1 MFASYGKDAMKPLIF
16 PIIAAATPDDINI
29 EFYDDRI
36 EPLPANI
43 DADIIAFSTETF
55 AAKRAYELCSK
66 YKNENNITVIGGFHP
81 TCVPDEA
88 EKYCDIVIIGDAE
101 DTWGSFINDYKNN
114 SLKKRYISNSNFV
127 LQYLNYNHI
136 CFSNKKYLPIGT
148 VFFSRG
154 CKFNC
159 DFCSIKA
166 VYPNK
171 ILQKDK
177 YIIQQELKEI
187 KEKVIF
193 FIDDNIFSDKN
204 SLMEFLDIIKPLN
217 KRWACQI
224 SIDIAMQDDLLSI
237 MKESGCFLVLI
248 GFESLNIDNLKEMNK
263 KANINIENYHKAVKN
278 IYKHKLM
285 IYATFIFG
293 YDYDKFDDIDTLVE
307 FAVKH
312 NFAVANFNPL
322 LPMPNTKLY
331 KRLESQGRLLYDKWW
346 LQEGLCYGETVFKP
360 SMMTPKELEQACK
373 KARYSFYSIKNILKR
388 FIFNASNHSIK
399 NAFVYLAANI
409 VSRIEIHKKQNREFG
424 R

>member
-1 MFASYGKDAMKPLIF
+1 
-16 PIIAAATPDDINI
+16 
-29 EFYDDRI
+29 
-36 EPLPANI
+36 
-43 DADIIAFSTETF
+43 
-55 AAKRAYELCSK
+55 
-66 YKNENNITVIGGFHP
+66 
-81 TCVPDEA
+81 
-88 EKYCDIVIIGDAE
+88 
-101 DTWGSFINDYKNN
+101 
-114 SLKKRYISNSNFV
+114 
-127 LQYLNYNHI
+127 
-136 CFSNKKYLPIGT
+136 
-148 VFFSRG
+148 
-154 CKFNC
+154 
-159 DFCSIKA
+159 
-166 VYPNK
+166 
-171 ILQKDK
+171 
-177 YIIQQELKEI
+177 
-187 KEKVIF
+187 
-193 FIDDNIFSDKN
+193 
-204 SLMEFLDIIKPLN
+204 MEFLDIIKPLN

-322 LPMPNTKLY
+322 IPMPNTKLY

-373 KARYSFYSIKNILKR
+373 SKF
-388 FIFNASNHSIK
+388 
-399 NAFVYLAANI
+399 
-409 VSRIEIHKKQNREFG
+409 
-424 R
+424 

>member
-1 MFASYGKDAMKPLIF
+1 MGFAS
-16 PIIAAATPDDINI
+16 
-29 EFYDDRI
+29 
-36 EPLPANI
+36 
-43 DADIIAFSTETF
+43 
-55 AAKRAYELCSK
+55 
-66 YKNENNITVIGGFHP
+66 
-81 TCVPDEA
+81 
-88 EKYCDIVIIGDAE
+88 
-101 DTWGSFINDYKNN
+101 
-114 SLKKRYISNSNFV
+114 
-127 LQYLNYNHI
+127 
-136 CFSNKKYLPIGT
+136 PIGT

-263 KANINIENYHKAVKN
+263 KANINIENYHK
-278 IYKHKLM
+278 
-285 IYATFIFG
+285 G
-293 YDYDKFDDIDTLVE
+293 KF
-307 FAVKH
+307 
-312 NFAVANFNPL
+312 
-322 LPMPNTKLY
+322 
-331 KRLESQGRLLYDKWW
+331 
-346 LQEGLCYGETVFKP
+346 
-360 SMMTPKELEQACK
+360 
-373 KARYSFYSIKNILKR
+373 
-388 FIFNASNHSIK
+388 
-399 NAFVYLAANI
+399 
-409 VSRIEIHKKQNREFG
+409 
-424 R
+424 